1 MEVTL
6 EVELTA
12 SERELLLTILEDH
25 DRELLREISHTDR
38 HGFKLTLKEDAECVE
53 AILIKLRAARPAGLV
68 SA

>member
-1 MEVTL
+1 MEVTV

-25 DRELLREISHTDR
+25 DRELLREISRTDR
-38 HGFKLTLKEDAECVE
+38 HGFRLTLKEDAKCVE
-53 AILIKLRAARPAGLV
+53 AILNKLRVARPAGLV